1 MADKRKQDFDKENF
15 PKENVPEED
24 LPKKAPPDGG
34 APAENAPTAEKPAE
48 KKGET
53 EEEPTADELRQMM
66 KKNHSEVRGP
76 GAGRM
81 IREKP
86 KNFGKTVVK
95 LVKYIGK
102 SKYLVFLIM
111 ATTVLTTVLGLA
123 GPKLQGQAIDAM
135 TLRDGHLDVDFDTL
149 VKTLVLMGL
158 VYVASALMQLFQG
171 FASAT
176 ISQTTVYTMRQDL
189 FRKISYLPIAYTD
202 RHPSGDIMSRM
213 TNDVDNIS
221 NSISQSITSLIS
233 AVLTLV
239 GAFGM
244 LLWYDWRMALIS
256 LVTIP
261 LTVIVSMKL
270 SVYMRKYFVK
280 KQVLLGQMNSQVEE
294 MVTGFKTVIAYG
306 KEEDACGDFAK
317 ISEDFRKCSIKAN
330 VWGGLMG
337 PANNLIN
344 NLNYL
349 IVTCFG
355 AYFTMKG
362 AISVGD
368 IQAILQYSRQLS
380 FPINQI
386 ANQYATILTAVA
398 GAERVFTILE
408 TPDEPDEGKNPMT
421 VDEIR
426 GDIEFSH
433 IDFSY
438 LPGKQV
444 LHDFSLSVKQGQKI
458 ALVGA
463 TGSGKTTVVNLL
475 TRFYDVDSGSIT
487 VDGVNV
493 NDIPKK
499 TLRNAIAIVLQ
510 DTVLFHDTIGNN
522 IRYGRLDASQEE
534 LERAADTSESDEFIK
549 RLPEGYDTVLTEGG
563 SNLSQGQRQLLSIAR
578 AVLADPK
585 ILILDEATS
594 SVDTRT
600 EMHIQQAMVALMKNR
615 TSLII
620 AHRLSTIRDA
630 DTIIVMK
637 DGTVME
643 YGNHDELLEK
653 QGVYY
658 ELYQNQFAGFET

>member
-1 MADKRKQDFDKENF
+1 MADNRKK
-15 PKENVPEED
+15 D
-24 LPKKAPPDGG
+24 LKN
-34 APAENAPTAEKPAE
+34 ENAPLPEEPVKG
-48 KKGET
+48 KKEQK

-66 KKNHSEVRGP
+66 KKNNSEARGP

-86 KNFGKTVVK
+86 KDFGKTVLK
-95 LVKYIGK
+95 LIRYIGR

-111 ATTVLTTVLGLA
+111 FTTVVTTLLNLA
-123 GPKLQGQAIDAM
+123 GPRLQGQAIDAM
-135 TLRDGHLDVDFDTL
+135 TLREGHLDVDFDSL

-158 VYVASALMQLFQG
+158 VYIASALMQLFQG
-171 FASAT
+171 FASAR

-270 SVYMRKYFVK
+270 STYMRKYFVK

-306 KEEDACGDFAK
+306 KEEDACEDFAK
-317 ISEDFRKCSIKAN
+317 ISEDFRKCSIQAN
-330 VWGGLMG
+330 VWGGVMG

-355 AYFTMKG
+355 AYFTMRG

-408 TPDEPDEGKNPMT
+408 TPDEVDEGKNPMT
-421 VDEIR
+421 VDDIR

-444 LHDFSLSVKQGQKI
+444 LHDFNLSVKQGQKI

-487 VDGVNV
+487 IDGVNV

-522 IRYGRLDASQEE
+522 IRYGRLDATDEE
-534 LERAADTSESDEFIK
+534 LVHAADMSESDEFID
-549 RLPEGYDTVLTEGG
+549 RLPERYDTVLSEGG
-563 SNLSQGQRQLLSIAR
+563 SNLSQGQRQLLSIAH

-620 AHRLSTIRDA
+620 AHRLSTIR
-630 DTIIVMK
+630 
-637 DGTVME
+637 
-643 YGNHDELLEK
+643 
-653 QGVYY
+653 
-658 ELYQNQFAGFET
+658 

>member
-1 MADKRKQDFDKENF
+1 MGNM
-15 PKENVPEED
+15 PPEGG
-24 LPKKAPPDGG
+24 KPPMG
-34 APAENAPTAEKPAE
+34 T
-48 KKGET
+48 KKGNGEK
-53 EEEPTADELRQMM
+53 EMSAEELRAIM
-66 KKNHSEVRGP
+66 KKNNDAPRGP
-76 GAGRM
+76 HGARM
-81 IREKP
+81 LREKP
-86 KNFGKTVVK
+86 KNAKATIVK

-102 SKYLVFLIM
+102 SKYLVMLIM
-111 ATTVLTTVLGLA
+111 LTTIISTLLNLA
-123 GPKLQGQAIDAM
+123 GPSLQGKAIDSI
-135 TLRDGHLDVDFDTL
+135 TIGEGRVSVDFDAL
-149 VKTLVLMGL
+149 VETLVLMGI
-158 VYVASALMQLFQG
+158 VYICSALIQLAQG
-171 FASAT
+171 FASSK

-189 FRKISYLPIAYTD
+189 FRKITYLPIGYTD
-202 RHPSGDIMSRM
+202 NHPSGDIMSRM

-221 NSISQSITSLIS
+221 MTISSSITSLIS
-233 AVLTLV
+233 AALTLI

-244 LLWYDWRMALIS
+244 LIYYDWRMALIS
-256 LVTIP
+256 LITIP

-270 SVYMRKYFVK
+270 SKFMRKYFVQ
-280 KQVLLGQMNSQVEE
+280 KQVLLGQLNTQVEE

-306 KEEDACGDFAK
+306 KEQDACREFVE
-317 ISEDFRKCSIKAN
+317 ISEEFRKCSIKAN

-349 IVTCFG
+349 IVACCG
-355 AYFTMKG
+355 AYFTTIG

-380 FPINQI
+380 QPINQI
-386 ANQYATILTAVA
+386 SNQYAAILTAIA

-408 TPDEPDEGKNPMT
+408 TPDEVDEGKSDIT

-426 GDIEFSH
+426 GDIEFKN
-433 IDFSY
+433 INFSY
-438 LPGKQV
+438 VPGKQV
-444 LHDFSLSVKQGQKI
+444 IRDFTLSVKQGQKI

-463 TGSGKTTVVNLL
+463 TGSGKTTIVNLL
-475 TRFYDVDSGSIT
+475 TRFYDIDSGEIKI
-487 VDGVNV
+487 DGVNI
-493 NDIPKK
+493 NDIPKE
-499 TLRNAIAIVLQ
+499 TLRSAIAIVLQ

-522 IRYGRLDASQEE
+522 IKYGRLDAADEDIR
-534 LERAADTSESDEFIK
+534 RAAQTSESDEFIE
-549 RLPEGYDTVLTEGG
+549 RLPEDYNTILTEGG

-637 DGTVME
+637 DGMIME
-643 YGNHDELLEK
+643 SGNHEELLEK

-658 ELYQNQFAGFET
+658 NLYQNQFAGIET

>member
-1 MADKRKQDFDKENF
+1 MPEDKKKDPRGTNTAF
-15 PKENVPEED
+15 PPESEEI
-24 LPKKAPPDGG
+24 KKKKKG
-34 APAENAPTAEKPAE
+34 
-48 KKGET
+48 KKGE
-53 EEEPTADELRQMM
+53 EENEPTADELRAMM
-66 KKNHSEVRGP
+66 KKNGDGPRGP

-81 IREKP
+81 IKEKP
-86 KNFGKTVVK
+86 KNFGQTVVK
-95 LVKYIGK
+95 LVRYIGK
-102 SKYLVFLIM
+102 SKYLVLLIM
-111 ATTVLTTVLGLA
+111 LTTIATTLLNLA
-123 GPKLQGQAIDAM
+123 APLLQGRAIDAM
-135 TLRDGHLDVDFDTL
+135 TIREGHLDVDFDSL
-149 VKTLVLMGL
+149 VRTLVLMGI
-158 VYVASALMQLFQG
+158 VYLASAAMQLLQG
-171 FASAT
+171 IASAK

-189 FRKISYLPIAYTD
+189 FRKITYLPIAYTD
-202 RHPSGDIMSRM
+202 THPSGDIMSRM

-221 NSISQSITSLIS
+221 NSISGSITSLIS
-233 AVLTLV
+233 AVLTLI
-239 GAFGM
+239 GALAM
-244 LLWYDWRMALIS
+244 LIYYDWRMALVS
-256 LVTIP
+256 LITIP
-261 LTVIVSMKL
+261 LTVLVSMKL

-280 KQVLLGQMNSQVEE
+280 KQVLLGQMNSEVEE

-306 KEEDACGDFAK
+306 KEEDACKDFAE
-317 ISEDFRKCSIKAN
+317 ISEEFRKVSIKAN
-330 VWGGLMG
+330 VWGGVMG

-349 IVTCFG
+349 IVAAFG
-355 AYFTMKG
+355 AYFSVKG

-368 IQAILQYSRQLS
+368 VQAILQYSRQLS
-380 FPINQI
+380 NPINQI

-408 TPDEPDEGKNPMT
+408 TPDEVNEGTSDMKVEDIN
-421 VDEIR
+421 
-426 GDIEFSH
+426 GDITFRN
-433 IDFSY
+433 INFSY
-438 LPGKQV
+438 IPGKQV
-444 LHDFSLSVKQGQKI
+444 LHDFNLEVKRGQKI

-475 TRFYDVDSGSIT
+475 TRFYDVDSGEIT
-487 VDGVNV
+487 IDGVNI

-499 TLRNAIAIVLQ
+499 TLRSAIAIVLQ

-522 IRYGRLDASQEE
+522 IRYGRLDATDEE
-534 LERAADTSESDEFIK
+534 LEHAADMSESDEFIN
-549 RLPEGYDTVLTEGG
+549 RLPERYDTVLSEGG

-643 YGNHDELLEK
+643 AGNHDELLAK

-658 ELYQNQFAGFET
+658 DLYQNQFAGIET